1 MDINSGTIQRSNRFS
16 AYSSP
21 LTGNGFGL
29 CVRAGFGALHCQ
41 PALNLNKST
50 KLQVCT
56 SARLT
61 QNPCYRFGILFGRL
75 ILFVFQF
82 SVNVQTYKFSV
93 FNFTVSHCSFVL
105 EVKFFHC
112 VFTVQIVCF
121 NKPFNSM

>member
-1 MDINSGTIQRSNRFS
+1 MWFICLIVH
-16 AYSSP
+16 
-21 LTGNGFGL
+21 L
-29 CVRAGFGALHCQ
+29 CTVFLRVPHNVLALGEEADFEALNCL
-41 PALNLNKST
+41 PALYLIRST
-50 KLQVCT
+50 KLHL
-56 SARLT
+56 SSEPAFLP
-61 QNPCYRFGILFGRL
+61 NAGYRFGILFGRL
-75 ILFVFQF
+75 ISFASQF